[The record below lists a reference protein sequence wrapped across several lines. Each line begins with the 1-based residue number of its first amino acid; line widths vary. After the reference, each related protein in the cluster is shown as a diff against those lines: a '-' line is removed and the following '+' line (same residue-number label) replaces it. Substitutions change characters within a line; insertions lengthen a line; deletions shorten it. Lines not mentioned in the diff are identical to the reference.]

1 MISFQVIVFKKSF
14 NIGKN
19 IVLRFLIEIG
29 RILLVIFFRNE
40 VIFNGIDKYN
50 AFKGLMR
57 EEILSCKSGENSFG
71 CKLIIPRM

>member
-19 IVLRFLIEIG
+19 IVLGFLIEIG

-40 VIFNGIDKYN
+40 VIFNGIYKYN
-50 AFKGLMR
+50 AFKGLII